1 MTRPSTL
8 HQLVLFLTAAD
19 EDELAETLL
28 SHVPELRFVDSADQ
42 DSTSRPPFRT
52 SFRECAGR
60 HVTVVDTRL
69 VSQDRFYDQY
79 VVPHPAGRH
88 WIYAMVGT
96 GLVNLL
102 RSVPTDGG
110 LLNGELR
117 ASVPRDDEA
126 TSAVVAEILRVARSG
141 GARVVPIDAETG
153 QVGSRVDRKIIAWPD
168 AARRFDGGASG
179 VLVNSETARFVA
191 RQPRRPGATT
201 P

>member
-8 HQLVLFLTAAD
+8 HQLVLFLTPAD
-19 EDELAETLL
+19 EDQLAEKLL

-42 DSTSRPPFRT
+42 DSTSRPAFRT
-52 SFRECAGR
+52 SFRECTGR

-69 VSQDRFYDQY
+69 VSEDRFYDRY
-79 VVPHPAGRH
+79 VVPHPSGRH
-88 WIYAMVGT
+88 WIYAMVGS
-96 GLVNLL
+96 GLVSLL

-117 ASVPRDDEA
+117 ASVPRDDAE
-126 TSAVVAEILRVARSG
+126 TSAVVADILRVARSG
-141 GARVVPIDAETG
+141 GTRVVPVDAETG
-153 QVGSRVDRKIIAWPD
+153 RVGSRADRKIIAWPD

-179 VLVNSETARFVA
+179 VLVNSATARFVA
-191 RQPRRPGATT
+191 QPGRRPGASR